1 MTSPTNKDILE
12 ESTRLQSLV
21 LRRMIDDVKALRISV
36 VQLSRRASDQAR
48 EIKELR
54 SMINDK

>member
-1 MTSPTNKDILE
+1 MTSPTNRDILE

-48 EIKELR
+48 EIEELR